1 MQPIEG
7 PERVFFGKR
16 KDDKA
21 MIYLSKPSWDC
32 GWYWGFGYL
41 GNHNEHYH
49 LNAYQQKNH
58 YLKLADGSHKLITE
72 ARNMSMYDALLADY
86 DLNVSLLKDD
96 LNVSLLKEKNAFG
109 LYPKLYVFCELALT
123 AYALK
128 EAAEVLGWGG
138 SNMTTNPCA
147 ELIKNP
153 QEVDRINH
161 TVLPALF
168 NAINDLFKE

>member
-32 GWYWGFGYL
+32 GWCWGFGYL
-41 GNHNEHYH
+41 GNANEHYH
-49 LNAYQQKNH
+49 LDAYQQKNH

-72 ARNMSMYDALLADY
+72 ARNMSMYNALLADY
-86 DLNVSLLKDD
+86 D

-128 EAAEVLGWGG
+128 EAAEVLGRGG
-138 SNMTTNPCA
+138 SNITTNPCA

-161 TVLPALF
+161 TVLLALF

>member
-16 KDDKA
+16 KDGKA

-32 GWYWGFGYL
+32 GWHWGFGYL
-41 GNHNEHYH
+41 GNRNEHYH
-49 LNAYQQKNH
+49 LNAYKQKNH
-58 YLKLADGSHKLITE
+58 YLKLADGSHRLITE
-72 ARNMSMYDALLADY
+72 ARNMNMYDALLVDY
-86 DLNVSLLKDD
+86 KLNPLLLGKKD
-96 LNVSLLKEKNAFG
+96 AFG
-109 LYPKLYVFCELALT
+109 HYPKLYIFCELAKT

-128 EAAEVLGWGG
+128 ETAEILGRGG
-138 SNMTTNPCA
+138 SHMTTNPCA